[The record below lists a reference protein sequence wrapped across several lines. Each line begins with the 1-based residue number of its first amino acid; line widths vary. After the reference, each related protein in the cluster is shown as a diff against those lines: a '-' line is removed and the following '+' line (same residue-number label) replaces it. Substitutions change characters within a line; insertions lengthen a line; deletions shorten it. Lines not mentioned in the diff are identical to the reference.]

1 MNKITERISNQLMYL
16 CNEDDE
22 EKAWKSCDAHA
33 KIIYNH
39 EIKPLV
45 EELIRLQSVV
55 GKVDFEL
62 IEETL
67 EKVK

>member
-1 MNKITERISNQLMYL
+1 MNPITERIATQMAYMFPTNEQTKL
-16 CNEDDE
+16 CE
-22 EKAWKSCDAHA
+22 AHA